1 MMRLIIGSVGSSPLT
16 RGTPPRRICEPR
28 RPRFIP
34 AYAGNSSSI
43 STELK
48 GAAVHPRLRGE
59 LDYQFSAVGKIDGS
73 SPLTRGTRA
82 VSRPLHGFSRFIPA
96 YAGNSYPRRRSCHL
110 TAVHPRL
117 RGELSLLTVLRVFDD
132 GSSPLTR
139 GTLFHSI
146 QQHTSS
152 RFIPAYAGNSLKMVT
167 TLH

>member
-34 AYAGNSSSI
+34 AYAGNSILNSPPLERL
-43 STELK
+43 T
-48 GAAVHPRLRGE
+48 VHPRLRGE
-59 LDYQFSAVGKIDGS
+59 LGQTISSGCIPSGS